1 MKITM
6 TPPIRNEFDRARTCE
21 IYKNR
26 LLELFNNSEAEIKA
40 GDEFCR
46 KPLPRVHH
54 FKTWCMVARIEAL
67 ADYLPS
73 ERAMVTFIHEY
84 EVK

>member
-21 IYKNR
+21 IYKAR
-26 LLELFNNSEAEIKA
+26 LLELFNNNEAEIKA

-46 KPLPRVHH
+46 QYTPAIHH
-54 FKTWCMVARIEAL
+54 FKTWCTIARIEAL
-67 ADYLPS
+67 VDYLPS

-84 EVK
+84 EV

>member
-21 IYKNR
+21 IYKTR
-26 LLELFNNSEAEIKA
+26 LLELFNNETEIKA
-40 GDEFCR
+40 GDEFCH
-46 KPLPRVHH
+46 KYNPPIHH
-54 FKTWCMVARIEAL
+54 FKTYCAIARIEAL

-84 EVK
+84 EA